1 MPDEDTTTAGPAVDT
16 DAQKPAGSEA
26 ADDSAELDLEPGT
39 GAQAE
44 QESQD
49 DKPETEQ
56 EQGQEEAGGDKAISD
71 LVAEL
76 EKEDPEFAKALAKG
90 RGEEAEPEDPLDAR
104 EAEIVR
110 KESALESKDTL
121 TAELSKIDAAFNATI
136 TDAGR
141 PLAQAL
147 ETAQATVQRS
157 VEEAGGDKGSVS
169 LDSITAPISTYGLDR
184 ENIGYAKGA
193 RKALAIFK
201 ARVLSSA
208 ASRHFSDDE
217 RKALLDLNPIGD
229 IGDGSKAIGLLI
241 DTLYAASARSA
252 PKRIRETAT
261 KEAEEKVGLT
271 EKTKRLAEMLGSR
284 NGKVKSSVGEGGGS
298 SAGPRNETEARNWHA
313 EGKWDTRQMRAYL
326 NKLKA

>member
-56 EQGQEEAGGDKAISD
+56 EQGQEDTGEWRGQT
-71 LVAEL
+71 AEL
-76 EKEDPEFAKALAKG
+76 IAELAKEDPEFAKLLD
-90 RGEEAEPEDPLDAR
+90 GEEAEPEDPLDAR

-110 KESALESKDTL
+110 KESALENQGAL
-121 TAELSKIDAAFNATI
+121 TAELSKIDIAFNSNI
-136 TDAGR
+136 TEAGR

-147 ETAQATVQRS
+147 ESAQTTIQRS
-157 VEEAGGDKGSVS
+157 VEEAGGEKGSVS
-169 LDSITAPISTYGLDR
+169 LDSITTPISAYGLER

-193 RKALAIFK
+193 RKALARFK
-201 ARVLSSA
+201 VRVLSSA
-208 ASRHFSDDE
+208 ASRHFSEDE
-217 RKALLDLNPIGD
+217 RKAILDLDPIGD
-229 IGDGSKAIGLLI
+229 IGDGSAAIGLLI
-241 DTLYAASARSA
+241 DTLYSASVRSA

-261 KEAEEKVGLT
+261 KDAEEKLGLT
-271 EKTKRLAEMLGSR
+271 DRVAKLTEALGQR
-284 NGKVKSSVGEGGGS
+284 NGKAKSSVGEGGGAAS
-298 SAGPRNETEARNWHA
+298 SPNSLAEIDEALRTGPTAAIDGLLKR
-313 EGKWDTRQMRAYL
+313 RAAL
-326 NKLKA
+326 IE